1 MVDSRGASPST
12 VPRGRPPTAPNW
24 WPLLL
29 KQERLSLDI
38 LEDLKWWAVG
48 WIDWRD
54 LAEIGERWG
63 DKGRRLDRLATRLE
77 MRNTDPRL
85 PSIPV
90 SSRAHRAPWTRSR
103 PHSAAS
109 SDVLASQRGAAS
121 TLESSRR
128 RNLLVDVNGGPN
140 HLKNLCDANMIQDA
154 AGEKGGQP
162 LIKQAFRSLRAGFID
177 ESRNHRVAG
186 RAGVLLLHGPLLALP
201 RPGRQAGSG
210 LKHSRG
216 RDPAG
221 DRRRHK
227 KRRVA
232 PPAWLSPPLQFQ
244 DPPPSTARRRVTVRS
259 GGRARLG
266 QSGPSWAIWAHLGPL
281 EREASVTFRGAGAAL
296 LFEPCDA
303 ASAVQQFRFATASLI
318 ADKIAASLIANGTD
332 DAQAS
337 DGSHR
342 PPASCV
348 FDGSSSGV
356 GARLGRVPA
365 RRRVRRALHHA
376 GMLVPEGAVVGV
388 RRRRRGGPRGGAGR
402 RACAPRLFTRAAVNR
417 RTTAGAGTRSGT
429 CSR

>member
-1 MVDSRGASPST
+1 MSPGITASRVEQASYYYMGHFSRYLVPGAKRVQVSNTVEVEIPQVTAADIKNGAS
-12 VPRGRPPTAPNW
+12 RP
-24 WPLLL
+24 
-29 KQERLSLDI
+29 
-38 LEDLKWWAVG
+38 
-48 WIDWRD
+48 
-54 LAEIGERWG
+54 
-63 DKGRRLDRLATRLE
+63 
-77 MRNTDPRL
+77 L
-85 PSIPV
+85 PGS
-90 SSRAHRAPWTRSR
+90 
-103 PHSAAS
+103 
-109 SDVLASQRGAAS
+109 
-121 TLESSRR
+121 
-128 RNLLVDVNGGPN
+128 
-140 HLKNLCDANMIQDA
+140 
-154 AGEKGGQP
+154 
-162 LIKQAFRSLRAGFID
+162 
-177 ESRNHRVAG
+177 
-186 RAGVLLLHGPLLALP
+186 LP
-201 RPGRQAGSG
+201 RSSFKNP
-210 LKHSRG
+210 
-216 RDPAG
+216 
-221 DRRRHK
+221 
-227 KRRVA
+227 
-232 PPAWLSPPLQFQ
+232 PPL
-244 DPPPSTARRRVTVRS
+244 
-259 GGRARLG
+259 RLG
-266 QSGPSWAIWAHLGPL
+266 GVSRCGVADELVSGNLGPSRAIWAHLGPL

-337 DGSHR
+337 DGSRR